1 MTPSLESSI
10 VKNVNT
16 VSISEY
22 QNIDHTLDEID
33 SWMTK
38 LEEQN
43 DNLFSELEQLLE
55 SNRQARKE
63 LQEQQKQDV
72 TDKQQNP
79 KEPMEQDGSWIVF
92 LALQCYKIH
101 VSSLEISDSIQS
113 KIAKWWYIIF
123 NRVYSRKVL

>member
-10 VKNVNT
+10 VKRVNT

-79 KEPMEQDGSWIVF
+79 KEQMEQDGS
-92 LALQCYKIH
+92 
-101 VSSLEISDSIQS
+101 
-113 KIAKWWYIIF
+113 
-123 NRVYSRKVL
+123 

>member
-10 VKNVNT
+10 VKRANT
-16 VSISEY
+16 LSISEY

-79 KEPMEQDGSWIVF
+79 KEPMEQDGS
-92 LALQCYKIH
+92 
-101 VSSLEISDSIQS
+101 
-113 KIAKWWYIIF
+113 
-123 NRVYSRKVL
+123 